1 MVVNAC
7 WEQRPELPLIVDSF
21 LFFFLSCRLV
31 TNKLLLGVIILME
44 LAILGG
50 VIYVKFFTK

>member
-21 LFFFLSCRLV
+21 FLFLSCRLV

>member
-1 MVVNAC
+1 MLVGNK
-7 WEQRPELPLIVDSF
+7 EQSF
-21 LFFFLSCRLV
+21 LLLWTLSFFFLSCRLV